1 MNGIPRTAVVAVA
14 LFVAAVPSTVRA
26 QWDGI
31 DPAAVARLESAIDF
45 LAAQK
50 MFTVDTESSLEAV
63 LTTGQKIEFD
73 FVVSLAVQRPN
84 ELRAE
89 RHGELVEQVF
99 FYDGTSLTLFN
110 PKEGYYATVAAPS
123 TFGQMIDFAREKLDL
138 VLPAGDLI
146 SEDAL
151 EILMGDVTTAFIF
164 GEAVIGGVRCDHL
177 AFRNP
182 DTDWQIWIQQG
193 DEPLIRKMVIT
204 SADIVGQPEFR
215 IVMDSWDLGPS
226 FPAGYFSF
234 VAPKGATAIEF
245 LPVVAGSDP
254 SE

>member
-1 MNGIPRTAVVAVA
+1 
-14 LFVAAVPSTVRA
+14 
-26 QWDGI
+26 
-31 DPAAVARLESAIDF
+31 
-45 LAAQK
+45 
-50 MFTVDTESSLEAV
+50 
-63 LTTGQKIEFD
+63 
-73 FVVSLAVQRPN
+73 
-84 ELRAE
+84 
-89 RHGELVEQVF
+89 
-99 FYDGTSLTLFN
+99 
-110 PKEGYYATVAAPS
+110 VAAPS